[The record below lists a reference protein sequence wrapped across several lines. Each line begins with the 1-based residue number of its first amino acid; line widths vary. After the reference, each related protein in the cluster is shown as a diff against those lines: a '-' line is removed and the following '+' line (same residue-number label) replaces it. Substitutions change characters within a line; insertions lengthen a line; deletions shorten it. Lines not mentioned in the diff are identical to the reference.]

1 MRALRGGVRV
11 TDIDWLYLLI
21 ACYRGFD
28 SQSGTNNE
36 RKNEM
41 ATYKNTIRETFEAT
55 IRRKLENPD
64 IPASEVESLARAYSE
79 LTKNENLRE
88 MMRNVS
94 GLGTSIGVSGNG

>member
-1 MRALRGGVRV
+1 MN
-11 TDIDWLYLLI
+11 DIDWLYLLI

-28 SQSGTNNE
+28 SKSETKNE

-41 ATYKNTIRETFEAT
+41 ATSNKNTIRETFEAT
-55 IRRKLENPD
+55 IRQKLENPD

-79 LTKNENLRE
+79 LTKNDNLRE

-94 GLGTSIGVSGNG
+94 GWGNSIGVSDNG